1 MARQNY
7 NDIFNEEDSTSSNSN
22 MEPTQAPHF
31 ISWEETKLEECKR
44 RLEDVLDTFSK
55 IDSMVSDLDG
65 KISQLEKS
73 ASILHSSLESLKDR
87 KELENELG
95 NITVQIADKSY
106 THIKTQFN
114 EMADGVVGKV
124 KNNFEKLAKEYGK
137 GLFITNGQF
146 VYWSILTA
154 VCIMWGV
161 YGFLM
166 YVGRTGYTVLVW
178 LMGAAICSNLIFYL
192 IKWIYN
198 KWRKS

>member
-22 MEPTQAPHF
+22 MEPTQAPHS

-55 IDSMVSDLDG
+55 IDSKVSDLDG

-73 ASILHSSLESLKDR
+73 ASILHSSLESLKDM

-106 THIKTQFN
+106 LSFCVHTYRYGAIVQQFHLHVSPKLTCGDRFTQ
-114 EMADGVVGKV
+114 
-124 KNNFEKLAKEYGK
+124 
-137 GLFITNGQF
+137 
-146 VYWSILTA
+146 
-154 VCIMWGV
+154 
-161 YGFLM
+161 
-166 YVGRTGYTVLVW
+166 VL
-178 LMGAAICSNLIFYL
+178 
-192 IKWIYN
+192 
-198 KWRKS
+198 R